1 MKTQRILLS
10 TAAAVVLAGLA
21 AWLMKGPQSVRP
33 GAAGHA
39 AAPGADH
46 VLTAPPRAAATPPPD
61 MEVGELPPTAEALW
75 RKPSPLA
82 PMAAFQQW
90 AEDYT
95 ARPAAEKIE
104 AGVKAAAW
112 RRAELRR
119 LIQSAP
125 EQALAHA
132 VPERVRRA
140 LPPEVRALL
149 EEKVDARGDLLVTAA
164 TYTDGRL
171 PEGKRAVTT
180 QAKLSDG
187 RKYEAFTYGRRE
199 YQPSRLNVPVHGI
212 AVEGDLAVSEL
223 PGRVLEPLEVLDAKM
238 LAGDDTV
245 CPVSEQP
252 TAEAVTETVLLVAS
266 EPQFYCGPRHAAEEL
281 FFSAYQEAAGGGSGT
296 VDPSNL
302 TRAPLNWTTGTRR
315 LLAVRVNFKAASP
328 GGVNYHDLGLT
339 DTIDIVRRISDT
351 FKDWSYGRL
360 DIPYVG
366 SAGSWVT
373 PTVVVS
379 KAAKDYKGDN
389 IGELWNEVWDL
400 VEQQGYSR
408 QTYDYLLVL
417 AGNAPI
423 TDENSKEDKPEPV
436 TWGGLGRVG
445 QGMSL
450 IRMNNPDWTTEERIV
465 ANTGVSLHELGHNFG
480 LAHASSMAENPDG
493 EIFNL
498 FTFSEYGDVHDNMGS
513 GGIRAHY
520 NTRFK
525 HWLRWLDNPSLP
537 VTSGPGVFTLR
548 EHDLGESAGIRGL
561 QVAIPGASN
570 AFFVEYRRDSVS
582 PLAGKPY
589 VTTDDQVRAYGAFI
603 RLARTNA
610 PKSWLL
616 DATPETE
623 SIGFFDCTLMP
634 GRTFSVSGASGGAY
648 ITNLGAD
655 PVAGTLKVEVDYPVA
670 GNGPP
675 AGSIVTSSPMV
686 GIGEKFIFTADASD
700 PDNDDLAYHWRI
712 PKFDLNWKQRAVFPN
727 SRDITVQFPETGA
740 WTVECIVSDKH
751 GGTVTLTKNVVVGE
765 NTAPTITAI
774 NDKTMDEDTTIYV
787 PFTIGDSTTSPS
799 ALAVSFTS
807 SDMSLIHTL
816 GLQLTGTG
824 ADRTLGISPSPNR
837 HGSALITVRVSDG
850 ALTTVEEFTVT
861 VRPVTPGTTQVGAA
875 STGWRYWAAAQ
886 PPAGDWKAAAFN
898 DSAWGLDSARFVYPA
913 PAFFPAAWTALP
925 AATGRVTCYFRKTFT
940 MPAVPSG
947 TPTIRLLCDDGAVV
961 YVNGVEVCRHNM
973 PSGVITPDTPALASV
988 EGHFENVFTII
999 PISPSVLVNGAA
1011 NLIAVEVHDS
1021 LSRGGM
1027 TRDVKFDLEFG
1038 HYHAPIVVSGFTDQT
1053 IVEDHIAGPY
1063 TFSAFDF
1070 ESGGGPL
1077 SFAVTS
1083 SNEELVHHTQ
1093 AKVVAVNS
1101 SGTYSLTLTPEPDA
1115 FGSTVITLKVSDGQA
1130 ETWRVFT
1137 LHVTPENDAPR
1148 IEPVTNRTS
1157 PAGIP
1162 LYIPVTLSDP
1172 DHSPSS
1178 LTLGAVSSSQVVLPD
1193 SGIEILPW
1201 ADPATRWLR
1210 LTPTKGIAGQTTI
1223 TLTAGDGQAA
1233 SSLNFILRTEF
1244 TLDPGSS
1251 DMMLV
1256 RAGAVW
1262 RYSTSPLPLNGDVPA
1277 DFTSPG
1283 FDDSAWPRKSAKF
1296 YTASSGSGNLMAA
1309 PLRITTYFRTSFRF
1323 GDPSSASRLHLRL
1336 KRDDGAAVYLNGVRV
1351 WVSNLPE
1358 DITPATLALE
1368 PVDGAAEEEWHTLSI
1383 EPDFLVQGVNII
1395 AVELHQS
1402 HMPASNTDADLTF
1415 DFEMTATPAA
1425 AATPVVSG
1433 TIIPPGDIWAYWD
1446 QSVSGA
1452 NAGWRNPAADDSAWS
1467 RGFAPLGYGHGME
1480 RTVVNRYDGPY
1491 TNKSVLFRKYFDVA
1505 DPAAYTTLHLFM
1517 QRDDGAV
1524 VYINGVRAIHD
1535 NVSNTVQASD
1545 PNPRPVDN
1553 ATVAISGRDHTLWQ
1567 HYSIDPSLL
1576 VPGRNFIAVSVHQH
1590 STTENG
1596 LFFDLQLSGELDA
1609 NPLITLRT
1617 VDEDMQVI
1625 WSAAY
1630 AGWQLKVSH
1639 DLKEWF
1645 PATNAAHLAG
1655 PWLHTRE
1662 PIIGGR
1668 GFFKLVSP

>member
-1 MKTQRILLS
+1 MKTQRILPI
-10 TAAAVVLAGLA
+10 TAVLIGLA
-21 AWLMKGPQSVRP
+21 AWLLKLPQDSRP
-33 GAAGHA
+33 GASSHA
-39 AAPGADH
+39 AAPDTDH
-46 VLTAPPRAAATPPPD
+46 VLPAQPRSAATPPPD
-61 MEVGELPPTAEALW
+61 MEVGELPPTAEVLW

-82 PMAAFQQW
+82 PMAAFQRW

-95 ARPAAEKIE
+95 AQPAAEKIE
-104 AGVKAAAW
+104 AGVKAAAA
-112 RRAELRR
+112 RRVELRR
-119 LIQSAP
+119 LIQSDP

-132 VPERVRRA
+132 APERVRRA
-140 LPPEVRALL
+140 LPARVSALL
-149 EEKVDARGDLLVTAA
+149 EEKVDARGDLLVTAV
-164 TYTDGRL
+164 TYMDGKL

-180 QAKLSDG
+180 EAELSDG
-187 RKYEAFTYGRRE
+187 RKYKAHTYGRRE
-199 YQPSRLNVPVHGI
+199 HQPTRLNVPVHGI
-212 AVEGDLAVSEL
+212 AVDDELAVSEL

-238 LAGDDTV
+238 LAGDDTT

-252 TAEAVTETVLLVAS
+252 TAEAVTETVLLVARD
-266 EPQFYCGPRHAAEEL
+266 PQFYCGPGHAAEDL
-281 FFSAYQEAAGGGSGT
+281 FFLAYQEAAGGGSGT
-296 VDPSNL
+296 VEPSNL

-315 LLAVRVNFKAASP
+315 LLAVRVNFKSSDAA
-328 GGVNYHDLGLT
+328 GANYHNLGLT

-351 FKDWSYGRL
+351 LKAWSYGRL
-360 DIPYVG
+360 NIPYVSG
-366 SAGSWVT
+366 TGSWVT
-373 PTVVVS
+373 PTVVLS
-379 KAAKDYKGDN
+379 KEAKDYKGN
-389 IGELWNEVWDL
+389 EMVKLWSEVWDL
-400 VEQQGYSR
+400 LEDQGYSR

-423 TDENSKEDKPEPV
+423 TDENSKKDAPV
-436 TWGGLGRVG
+436 AVSWGGLAMVG
-445 QGMSL
+445 KGLSI
-450 IRMNNPDWTTEERIV
+450 IRANNPEWTNEQRIV
-465 ANTGVSLHELGHNFG
+465 KNVDISLHELGHNFG
-480 LAHASSMAENPDG
+480 LAHASSMSENPDG

-498 FTFSEYGDVHDNMGS
+498 FTFEEYGDVHDNMGG
-513 GGIRAHY
+513 GGIGDDY
-520 NTRFK
+520 NARFK

-548 EHDLGESAGIRGL
+548 EHDQAEGTGIRGL
-561 QVAIPGASN
+561 QVAIPGADA
-570 AFFVEYRRDSVS
+570 AFFVEYRLGGVA
-582 PLAGKPY
+582 PFTGNPHVKTY
-589 VTTDDQVRAYGAFI
+589 DQVRAYGAFI

-623 SIGFFDCTLMP
+623 SLGFLDCTLLP
-634 GRTFSVSGASGGAY
+634 GRTFSIGGVSGGAY

-655 PVAGTLKVEVDYPVA
+655 PVAGTLTVEVDYPVA
-670 GNGPP
+670 GNSPP
-675 AGSIVTSSPMV
+675 SGSIVTSSPMV
-686 GIGEKFIFTADASD
+686 GIGEKFIFTAEASD

-712 PKFDLNWKQRAVFPN
+712 PQFDLNWKQRAVFPN
-727 SRDITVQFPETGA
+727 KRDITVQFPETGP

-751 GGTVTLTKNVVVGE
+751 GGTVTLTKNVLVGA

-774 NDKTMDEDTTIYV
+774 SDKTMDEDTTIYV

-824 ADRTLGISPSPNR
+824 ANRTLGISPSPNR
-837 HGSALITVRVSDG
+837 HGTALITVRVFDG

-861 VRPVTPGTTQVGAA
+861 VRPVTPGTTLVAAA
-875 STGWRYWAAAQ
+875 SEGWRYWAAAQ
-886 PPAGDWKAAAFN
+886 PPAGDWKATAYN
-898 DSAWGLDSARFVYPA
+898 DSTWGLDSARFVYPA

-925 AATGRVTCYFRKTFT
+925 AAPGRVTCYFRKTFT

-961 YVNGVEVCRHNM
+961 YVNGIEVYRHNM
-973 PSGVITPDTPALASV
+973 PSGAISPDTPALTSV
-988 EGHFENVFTII
+988 EGHLENVRTII
-999 PISPSVLVNGAA
+999 PINPAVLVNGAS

-1021 LSRGGM
+1021 LGSRGGM
-1027 TRDVKFDLEFG
+1027 IRDVLFDLEFG
-1038 HYHAPIVVSGFTDQT
+1038 HYHAPIVISSFTDKT
-1053 IVEDHIAGPY
+1053 IIEDHIAGPY
-1063 TFSAFDF
+1063 NFSAFDF
-1070 ESGGGPL
+1070 ESDGGPL

-1083 SNEELVHHTQ
+1083 SNEELVHHTR
-1093 AKVVAVNS
+1093 AKVAAVNS

-1148 IEPVTNRTS
+1148 IEPVSDRTV

-1162 LYIPVTLSDP
+1162 LHIPVTLSDP
-1172 DHSPSS
+1172 DHSPSV
-1178 LTLGAVSSSQVVLPD
+1178 LTLSATSSSQVVLPD
-1193 SGIEILPW
+1193 SGIEMLPG
-1201 ADPATRWLR
+1201 ADAATRWLR
-1210 LTPTKGIAGQTTI
+1210 LTPTEGIAGQTTI
-1223 TLTAGDGQAA
+1223 TLTAGDGQAT
-1233 SSLNFILRTEF
+1233 SSQSFILRTEF

-1262 RYSTSPLPLNGDVPA
+1262 RYRTSPLPLDGDAPA
-1277 DFTSPG
+1277 DFTAPG

-1296 YTASSGSGNLMAA
+1296 YTSSSGSGSLLAS
-1309 PLRITTYFRTSFRF
+1309 PLRITTYFRTSFEF
-1323 GDPSSASRLHLRL
+1323 GDPSSAAGLNLRL

-1368 PVDGAAEEEWHTLSI
+1368 PVDGAAEEEWHTLSLGP
-1383 EPDFLVQGVNII
+1383 EFLVPGENIV

-1402 HMPASNTDADLTF
+1402 HMPASVTDADLTF

-1425 AATPVVSG
+1425 AANPVVSG
-1433 TIIPPGDIWAYWD
+1433 TLIPPGDIWAYWD

-1452 NAGWRNPAADDSAWS
+1452 NAGWRNPAADDSGWS

-1524 VYINGVRAIHD
+1524 VYLNGVRVIHD
-1535 NVSNTVQASD
+1535 NVSNTVQPSD
-1545 PNPRPVDN
+1545 PNPLPSDY

-1567 HYSIDPSLL
+1567 HYSIDPGRL

-1590 STTENG
+1590 SSTENG
-1596 LFFDLQLSGELDA
+1596 LFFDLQLSGELDV
-1609 NPLITLRT
+1609 NPPITLRT

-1630 AGWQLKVSH
+1630 AGWQLKVSY

-1645 PATNAAHLAG
+1645 PATNSPHLSGA
-1655 PWLHTRE
+1655 WLHTRE
-1662 PIIGGR
+1662 PVIGDR